1 MPQGVKDA
9 YKKHEQADRLRHD
22 EEAKLFVESL
32 EILRKYCGNVGDK
45 SPEAKKSINAIE
57 VEPSLQGQSRDRTEV
72 PNTTNFK
79 VYDFTQPTR
88 AIFTTNLLN
97 HSKLLQILTLRS

>member
-32 EILRKYCGNVGDK
+32 EILRKYCGDK

-57 VEPSLQGQSRDRTEV
+57 VEPSLQGQGRDRTEV

-97 HSKLLQILTLRS
+97 HSKLLHILTLRS